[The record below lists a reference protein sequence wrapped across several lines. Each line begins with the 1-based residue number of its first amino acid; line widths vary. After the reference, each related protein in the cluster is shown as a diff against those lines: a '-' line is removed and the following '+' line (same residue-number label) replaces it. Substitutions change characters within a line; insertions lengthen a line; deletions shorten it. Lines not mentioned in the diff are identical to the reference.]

1 MRVEDCYQLGNIV
14 KPHGL
19 EGEIQAFLDVD
30 MPETYQELESVFVL
44 INQKLVPFFI
54 DTISISSTKTLIK
67 FEDVDSRESAEGIAG
82 KELYLPLTALPEL
95 EDDQY
100 YYHEIIGFEI
110 LEDSKPLGAVE
121 NIYNFPTQNLI
132 VTTIQENEV
141 LIPIQDDVVL
151 KVDKNEK
158 KVYVSLPEGLLE
170 VYLNNDQSED

>member
-1 MRVEDCYQLGNIV
+1 M
-14 KPHGL
+14 
-19 EGEIQAFLDVD
+19 
-30 MPETYQELESVFVL
+30 
-44 INQKLVPFFI
+44 
-54 DTISISSTKTLIK
+54 
-67 FEDVDSRESAEGIAG
+67 
-82 KELYLPLTALPEL
+82 YLPLTALPEL